1 MKAVSYIR
9 VSTDEQATE
18 GHSLDAQRA
27 IIGDFCLNRTWT
39 LVGEYLDAGL
49 SGKDGDRPALQ
60 ELLAD
65 AGTGRFDLV
74 IVHAVDRFYRKLQG
88 LLGALDRLNQAGVGF
103 VSITEN
109 LDFTT
114 PWGKLTLALLG
125 TLAEIYID
133 KLSAETSKGQARPR
147 PQRTLQ
153 RHNPFRLLQGRLLN
167 LHRSQRTR
175 LLSATRWPGPL
186 RAGPG
191 GDPVAAPHRERGHA
205 AGLPMVRHRQVRSG

>member
-9 VSTDEQATE
+9 VSTDEQANE

-27 IIGDFCLNRTWT
+27 IIGDFCLNRNWT

-49 SGKDGDRPALQ
+49 SGKDGERPALQ

-65 AGTGRFDLV
+65 SGAGRFDLV
-74 IVHAVDRFYRKLQG
+74 IVHAVDRFYRNLQG

-103 VSITEN
+103 VSITED

-114 PWGKLTLALLG
+114 PWGKLTLAVLG

-133 KLSAETSKGQARPR
+133 KLSAETSKGKHARARKGLPNGMPPLGYCRGNCAACTDPNGEGYCPR
-147 PQRTLQ
+147 YGGSSL
-153 RHNPFRLLQGRLLN
+153 
-167 LHRSQRTR
+167 SQ
-175 LLSATRWPGPL
+175 
-186 RAGPG
+186 AGPT
-191 GDPVAAPHRERGHA
+191 DPWVAHPIEQA
-205 AGLPMVRHRQVRSG
+205 AVGLTFTRYATG

>member
-1 MKAVSYIR
+1 MKAVSYLR
-9 VSTDEQATE
+9 VSTDEQANE

-27 IIGDFCLNRTWT
+27 IIGDFCLSRNWT

-65 AGTGRFDLV
+65 AGTHKFDLV
-74 IVHAVDRFYRKLQG
+74 IVHAVDRFYRNLQG

-114 PWGKLTLALLG
+114 P
-125 TLAEIYID
+125 
-133 KLSAETSKGQARPR
+133 
-147 PQRTLQ
+147 
-153 RHNPFRLLQGRLLN
+153 
-167 LHRSQRTR
+167 
-175 LLSATRWPGPL
+175 
-186 RAGPG
+186 
-191 GDPVAAPHRERGHA
+191 
-205 AGLPMVRHRQVRSG
+205 